1 MLRPFQ
7 SSHLP
12 RAEGC
17 HARVHTSASGA
28 ADRGSLPCHSRL
40 QSSSELLCVLTES
53 AVECAVCVLT
63 FSFCWVDD
71 RNDYLFSDVRR
82 FSVKVAGYD

>member
-1 MLRPFQ
+1 MLRPFK
-7 SSHLP
+7 SSHPP

-17 HARVHTSASGA
+17 HAGVHTSASA
-28 ADRGSLPCHSRL
+28 VPQCF
-40 QSSSELLCVLTES
+40 QSSSDLLCVLTES